1 MPSLVLPHG
10 ARRRISRHDAASD
23 QAHRRRENVPI
34 TQDGKVVD
42 RAKGSCLIRRMN
54 VATKNLDH
62 RADGPMRWHVAL
74 MWGTI
79 IVVGLDVLTAVYVLI
94 QNFAFG

>member
-1 MPSLVLPHG
+1 
-10 ARRRISRHDAASD
+10 
-23 QAHRRRENVPI
+23 
-34 TQDGKVVD
+34 
-42 RAKGSCLIRRMN
+42 MN